1 MAKRASASSSS
12 GQPKRPCVAPSDQ
25 AWNVSE
31 RNLVLGSCSTEEE
44 DAQRVRG
51 EELERGKSH
60 SANCCQRFF
69 NSFGWNGL
77 FLHELLL
84 HFFDVFIFGNS
95 SVGGVE
101 QKEAVELAI
110 IHSSHVKRANA
121 NSTSNNDA
129 RNLQLQFRT
138 KLSVS
143 IFTGKKLEGKGGTC
157 ISVAL
162 IDANTRDVITSGPES
177 SIRLDV
183 VVLEGDFNKED
194 EDNWAQE
201 DFEKYMVKEREGKG
215 PLLTG
220 NLLVTLKGGV
230 GELGEL
236 IITDNSSWTRS
247 KRFRVGLKVASGYG
261 ENTRIREGKTNAFR
275 VKEHRGEL
283 SKKHHPP
290 ASDDA
295 VWRLETI
302 AKDGKYHQK
311 LSDVGIDKV
320 EDFLLQLFTDSNK
333 LKEILGKSLTLK
345 NWDILVHH
353 AKTCETNWK
362 LYWYYSD
369 DMRKHGA
376 VFNIDGQLIGVIKD
390 RVYCATH
397 RLSAQEKEHVDAIV
411 KKAFDNWN
419 NVTEFNGETFSG
431 SIPSQVLQI
440 ENLTPVQRN
449 SVPATPSGPEAPPEN
464 VGFVAEGHDGATASA
479 LQVALQVQLQNTDSE
494 NAMKLSVDESGHL
507 AAQQPIST
515 DPLNV
520 LIPQGDIHSSSQMH
534 HTGNENAPPE
544 GNHLMGNLQP
554 FVSDDM
560 DYVLA
565 FLSQSPPY
573 DVEFFKTPLYDGG
586 SVSGTSKSV
595 NRLAQDKGSD
605 AVGFLHQ
612 KDRHEETWHHG
623 AATGRSRGLI

>member
-12 GQPKRPCVAPSDQ
+12 GQPSQPKRPCVAPSDQ

-44 DAQRVRG
+44 DAQRVCG
-51 EELERGKSH
+51 EELERAKSH
-60 SANCCQRFF
+60 SANYCQSCTGNALKNIMQWMHSME
-69 NSFGWNGL
+69 NSFQKL
-77 FLHELLL
+77 
-84 HFFDVFIFGNS
+84 
-95 SVGGVE
+95 
-101 QKEAVELAI
+101 KEAVELAI
-110 IHSSHVKRANA
+110 IQSSHVKRANA
-121 NSTSNNDA
+121 NSTANNHA

-162 IDANTRDVITSGPES
+162 IDANTGDVITSGPES
-177 SIRLDV
+177 SIKLDV

-236 IITDNSSWTRS
+236 MITDNSSRTRS
-247 KRFRVGLKVASGYG
+247 KRFRIGLKVASGYG

-275 VKEHRGEL
+275 IKEHRGEL

-353 AKTCETNWK
+353 AKTCKTNWK

-411 KKAFDNWN
+411 KKAFDNWD

-431 SIPSQVLQI
+431 PIPSQVLQI

-449 SVPATPSGPEAPPEN
+449 SVPATPSGLEAPPEN
-464 VGFVAEGHDGATASA
+464 VGFVAEGHDGATAS
-479 LQVALQVQLQNTDSE
+479 ALQVQLQNTDSE

-520 LIPQGDIHSSSQMH
+520 LIPHGDIHSSSQMH

-573 DVEFFKTPLYDGG
+573 DVEFFKTPLYDGD

-595 NRLAQDKGSD
+595 NGWLKIK
-605 AVGFLHQ
+605 AVMRWGFFIR
-612 KDRHEETWHHG
+612 KIVMKR
-623 AATGRSRGLI
+623 RGIMVQPPVEVEA

>member
-1 MAKRASASSSS
+1 M
-12 GQPKRPCVAPSDQ
+12 Q
-25 AWNVSE
+25 W
-31 RNLVLGSCSTEEE
+31 T
-44 DAQRVRG
+44 
-51 EELERGKSH
+51 H
-60 SANCCQRFF
+60 SME
-69 NSFGWNGL
+69 NSFQKL
-77 FLHELLL
+77 
-84 HFFDVFIFGNS
+84 
-95 SVGGVE
+95 
-101 QKEAVELAI
+101 KEAVELAI

-121 NSTSNNDA
+121 NSTANNDA
-129 RNLQLQFRT
+129 RNLQLQFQT

-143 IFTGKKLEGKGGTC
+143 IFTGKKLEGEGGTC

-177 SIRLDV
+177 SIKLDV

-201 DFEKYMVKEREGKG
+201 EFEKYMVKERERKG

-220 NLLVTLKGGV
+220 NLLVTLKGGL
-230 GELGEL
+230 E
-236 IITDNSSWTRS
+236 
-247 KRFRVGLKVASGYG
+247 FRIGLKVASGYG
-261 ENTRIREGKTNAFR
+261 ENTRIREGKTNAFC
-275 VKEHRGEL
+275 VKEHRGEF

-295 VWRLETI
+295 IWRLETI

-390 RVYCATH
+390 RVYCATR
-397 RLSAQEKEHVDAIV
+397 RLSAEEKEHVDAIV
-411 KKAFDNWN
+411 KKAFDNWD
-419 NVTEFNGETFSG
+419 NVTEFNGETFLS
-431 SIPSQVLQI
+431 SFPSQVLQI

-449 SVPATPSGPEAPPEN
+449 LVQATPSGPEALPEN
-464 VGFVAEGHDGATASA
+464 VGFIAEGHDGATAS
-479 LQVALQVQLQNTDSE
+479 ALQVQLQNTDSE

-544 GNHLMGNLQP
+544 GNDLMGNLQQ

-565 FLSQSPPY
+565 LLSQSPPY

-595 NRLAQDKGSD
+595 NGWLKIK
-605 AVGFLHQ
+605 AVMRWAFFIR
-612 KDRHEETWHHG
+612 KIVMKR
-623 AATGRSRGLI
+623 RGIMVQPPVKVEA